1 MRNHAVGVGIFLMA
15 LGPAAPGLIT
25 AAELTPR
32 ALEAWDHYTRDAD
45 GHMQARLETGQ
56 PFLSSDESA
65 AQRARLRAGEIVAV
79 PGDGAG
85 AHIVPDGLIHDWFGA
100 IFIPNAKLQAVLA
113 VVHDYDHYKEYY
125 RPTVADSKTLVRTQS
140 AQNFSM
146 LWRRKVLFVDAALQS
161 QYESRDFVVDQ
172 RRWYSIAASTRVQEI
187 EHYGEQAEH
196 LLPPDQGNGFLWR
209 VHSIARY
216 QERDGGVYVELEA
229 IGLTRNIPASLR
241 WLVKPLVARLARD
254 SVTTSLEQ
262 TREAV
267 MLRPEL
273 ASRLHSARGSVPIGD
288 EVMSQQQVVKIGPE
302 FGQQGA
308 EADTGYIHSIARRNG
323 AEFAILRRV
332 VDIGK
337 PGA

>member
-1 MRNHAVGVGIFLMA
+1 MA
-15 LGPAAPGLIT
+15 LPTAAPSLATGS
-25 AAELTPR
+25 ELTPR

-45 GHMQARLETGQ
+45 GHIQARLETGQ

-65 AQRARLRAGEIVAV
+65 EQRARLRSGQIVAV

-85 AHIVPDGLIHDWFGA
+85 AHGIPDGLIHDWFGA
-100 IFIPNAKLQAVLA
+100 IFIPNAKLEDVLA
-113 VVHDYDHYKEYY
+113 VAHDYDRYKEYY
-125 RPTVADSKTLVRTQS
+125 RPTVADSKALDRTQT
-140 AQNFSM
+140 AQKFSM
-146 LWRRKVLFVDAALQS
+146 LWRRRVLFVDSALQG

-172 RRWYSIAASTRVQEI
+172 RRWYTIAASTRVQEI
-187 EHYGEQAEH
+187 EHFGEQTEH

-229 IGLTRNIPASLR
+229 IGLTRNIPMSLR

-262 TREAV
+262 TRDAV
-267 MLRPEL
+267 LLRPEL
-273 ASRLHSARGSVPIGD
+273 TSRLHSARGAAPMGD
-288 EVMSQQQVVKIGPE
+288 QVMAQQQIMKIGPE

-308 EADTGYIHSIARRNG
+308 EPDAGHIHSVAGRNG
-323 AEFAILRRV
+323 TEFAIPRRV
-332 VDIGK
+332 IGIGK

>member
-1 MRNHAVGVGIFLMA
+1 MRKAGVIVAAFLIVTS
-15 LGPAAPGLIT
+15 GLAT

-32 ALEAWDHYTRDAD
+32 ALDAWDRYVRQAD
-45 GHMQARLETGQ
+45 EQVKARVDVGH
-56 PFLSSDESA
+56 PFLSSDEIPA
-65 AQRARLRAGEIVAV
+65 RRARLQAGEIVAL

-85 AHIVPDGLIHDWFGA
+85 AHSVPDGLIHDWFGEM
-100 IFIPNAKLQAVLA
+100 FIPNAKLEDVLA

-140 AQNFSM
+140 AQKFSM
-146 LWRRKVLFVDAALQS
+146 LWRRKVLFVDAALQG
-161 QYESRDFVVDQ
+161 QYESRDFAVDE
-172 RRWYSIAASTRVQEI
+172 RRQYSIAASTRVQEV
-187 EHYGEQAEH
+187 ENYGEQAEH

-229 IGLTRNIPASLR
+229 IGLTRNIPLSLR

-254 SVTTSLEQ
+254 SVTTSLQQ

-267 MLRPEL
+267 MLRPEV
-273 ASRLHSARGSVPIGD
+273 ASRLRGVGGSTPMGD
-288 EVMSQQQVVKIGPE
+288 QVMAQQQIVKIGPE
-302 FGQQGA
+302 FRQERA
-308 EADTGYIHSIARRNG
+308 ETDAGYVHSVAGRNG
-323 AEFAILRRV
+323 AQPAIPRRIV
-332 VDIGK
+332 EVGK

>member
-1 MRNHAVGVGIFLMA
+1 MRNHAVGVRIFLMA
-15 LGPAAPGLIT
+15 LAAATPSLAT

-32 ALEAWDHYTRDAD
+32 ALEAWDRYTRDAD
-45 GHMQARLETGQ
+45 GHMQARLETSQ

-65 AQRARLRAGEIVAV
+65 TQRARLRAGEILAL

-85 AHIVPDGLIHDWFGA
+85 AHTIPDGLIHDWFGA
-100 IFIPNAKLQAVLA
+100 IFIPNAKLEDVLA

-125 RPTVADSKTLVRTQS
+125 RPTVTDSKTLVRTQT
-140 AQNFSM
+140 AQKFSM

-229 IGLTRNIPASLR
+229 IGLTRNIPVSLR

-273 ASRLHSARGSVPIGD
+273 ASRLHSARGSVPMGD
-288 EVMSQQQVVKIGPE
+288 QVMPQQQVVKIRPE

-308 EADTGYIHSIARRNG
+308 EADAGYIHSVAGRNG
-323 AEFAILRRV
+323 AEFAIPRRV
-332 VDIGK
+332 VDVGK